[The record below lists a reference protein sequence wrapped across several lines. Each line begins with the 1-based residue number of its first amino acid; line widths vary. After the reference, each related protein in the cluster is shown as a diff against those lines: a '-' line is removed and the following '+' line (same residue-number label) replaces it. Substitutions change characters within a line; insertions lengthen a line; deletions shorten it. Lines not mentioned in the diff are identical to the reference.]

1 VGLAHMTAPAPAG
14 PAPEL
19 TPYLRDARDRYLA
32 RRAAWRA
39 AGGDPRLYR
48 AHITAWLNARRQPA
62 P

>member
-1 VGLAHMTAPAPAG
+1 MTAPAP
-14 PAPEL
+14 PAPPAL
-19 TPYLRDARDRYLA
+19 TPYLREVLDRRAA

-48 AHITAWLNARRQPA
+48 AHITAWLAARRRPA